1 MLRPPRDPLSTFTLS
16 LQFLVLMH
24 RKERVAERGGREV
37 TLCTGRGATGQE
49 DPLGRGYFCVLI
61 LRCDQV
67 SNGLL
72 IADVF
77 TLKGK
82 AGIRQRFSTLAE
94 W

>member
-1 MLRPPRDPLSTFTLS
+1 MATQHPHPFPAVPGANAQKGEGGR
-16 LQFLVLMH
+16 
-24 RKERVAERGGREV
+24 EGGREV
-37 TLCTGRGATGQE
+37 TLCAGRGATGQE

-61 LRCDQV
+61 LRCDQI
-67 SNGLL
+67 SSSLL